1 MLANVCQGRPWNQPY
16 MQMNNYD
23 LNRVLLLLHRHWIRD
38 VAVEFTDSDGQIGA
52 FIYFKKP

>member
-1 MLANVCQGRPWNQPY
+1 